1 MLNHGSS
8 SDMIQRRLYVYIVAA
23 ASIAMVL
30 IGLINLGST
39 VLNQLLNTTPPYTN
53 VRDAYAGFGAVI
65 LVGLPVWGIHWWLAQ
80 RFAAR
85 NADERASAI
94 RRLYLYVVLAATGI
108 ALAVYLRRL
117 IEDAAGVML
126 GSSSDGASITRALW
140 AVLVLA
146 AFWIY
151 HFRTAGADRNTVGES
166 GVSATL
172 RRWYAYSLLFLGL
185 AFLLFGARNLLQQ
198 IWVLLVDRGQVI
210 APGGLVPTAMATMLT
225 GLLIWGF
232 HSQWTARPPIAQ
244 DDQRSTLRAVQRF
257 LALTGCVAL
266 ALFGASQLL
275 YYVLARLL
283 GIEHPGGVS
292 TNILVAL
299 ASPVAT
305 VIVFGLAWLWIQRQL
320 AADAGATEATRQAGV
335 RHLYTHL
342 VAFLALATLAI
353 GAAGLLWTLSDQI
366 LNNALHV
373 PSPGSGGGQGGG
385 WRDKISL
392 FITLIVVGAPMW
404 FTHWRPSPDLAERHT
419 LSRRLYLYATLLG
432 SVLAALISGAI
443 FVYRLLAL
451 VLGTSDAASGAPVI
465 DMGRA
470 MAVILVAAAIGLYHW
485 RVLRSDGVAR
495 PAMASVSAVPSTV
508 DGGGQGG
515 DMVVTIR
522 GATEQ
527 QVRQVLSHLPDGAN
541 YTIQR

>member
-1 MLNHGSS
+1 
-8 SDMIQRRLYVYIVAA
+8 MIQRRLYIYIVAA
-23 ASIAMVL
+23 ASFGMVL
-30 IGLINLGST
+30 VGLINLGST
-39 VLNQLLNTTPPYTN
+39 ALNQLLNATPPYTN
-53 VRDAYAGFGAVI
+53 VADAYAGFGAVI

-85 NADERASAI
+85 NADERSSAI

-117 IEDAAGVML
+117 IEDAAGFVL
-126 GSSSDGASITRALW
+126 GTSSDGASITRALW
-140 AVLVLA
+140 ATLVVG
-146 AFWIY
+146 AFWLY
-151 HFRTAGADRNTVGES
+151 HFRTAAVDRNKVGES

-172 RRWYAYSLLFLGL
+172 RRWYAYGLLFLGL

-198 IWVLLVDRGQVI
+198 IWVLVVDRGQVI

-232 HSQWTARPPIAQ
+232 HSQWTARPPIAH

-275 YYVLARLL
+275 YYALARIL
-283 GIEHPGGVS
+283 GIEHPGGVTTS
-292 TNILVAL
+292 IVVAV
-299 ASPVAT
+299 ASPAAT

-320 AADAGATEATRQAGV
+320 AADAGATEAARQAGV

-366 LNNALHV
+366 LNNAVH
-373 PSPGSGGGQGGG
+373 SGGQGGD
-385 WRDKISL
+385 WRDKVSL

-404 FTHWRPSPDLAERHT
+404 LTHWRQSPELVERYT

-432 SVLAALISGAI
+432 SVLAVLISGAI

-470 MAVILVAAAIGLYHW
+470 LSVILVAAAIGLYHW
-485 RVLRSDGVAR
+485 RVLRSDAAAR
-495 PAMASVSAVPSTV
+495 PAGVSSPAGVRSPAST
-508 DGGGQGG
+508 GGQDEGTL
-515 DMVVTIR
+515 VTIT

-527 QVRQVLSHLPDGAN
+527 QIRQALSTLPEGAN
-541 YTIQR
+541 YTIRR

>member
-1 MLNHGSS
+1 
-8 SDMIQRRLYVYIVAA
+8 MIQRRLYIYIVAA
-23 ASIAMVL
+23 ASFAMVL

-39 VLNQLLNTTPPYTN
+39 ALNQLLNATPPYSN

-65 LVGLPVWGIHWWLAQ
+65 LVGLPVWAIHWWLAQ

-85 NADERASAI
+85 TADERASAI
-94 RRLYLYVVLAATGI
+94 RRLYLYVVLVATGI
-108 ALAVYLRRL
+108 ALAIYLRRL
-117 IEDAAGVML
+117 IEDAAGFVL
-126 GSSSDGASITRALW
+126 GSSSDGASITRAFW

-146 AFWIY
+146 AFWLY
-151 HFRTAGADRNTVGES
+151 HFRTAALDRSRVGES

-172 RRWYAYSLLFLGL
+172 RRWYAYGLLFLGL

-198 IWVLLVDRGQVI
+198 IWVLVVDRSQVI
-210 APGGLVPTAMATMLT
+210 APGGLVPTALATMLT
-225 GLLIWGF
+225 GLLVWGF
-232 HSQWTARPPIAQ
+232 HSQWTARPPIVE

-275 YYVLARLL
+275 YYILARLL

-305 VIVFGLAWLWIQRQL
+305 VIIFGLAWLWIQRQL
-320 AADAGATEATRQAGV
+320 AADAGAAEATRQAGV

-342 VAFLALATLAI
+342 VAFLALGTLAI

-366 LNNALHV
+366 LNSLLAHPLND
-373 PSPGSGGGQGGG
+373 
-385 WRDKISL
+385 WRDKVSL
-392 FITLIVVGAPMW
+392 FVTLVAVGAPMW
-404 FTHWRPSPDLAERHT
+404 FTHWRQSPDLAERYT

-451 VLGTSDAASGAPVI
+451 LLRTSDAIGGAPVI

-470 MAVILVAAAIGLYHW
+470 MSVVLVAAAIGLYHW
-485 RVLRSDGVAR
+485 RVLRADSAAR
-495 PAMASVSAVPSTV
+495 PAASPSGIPLPIGIPSPLV
-508 DGGGQGG
+508 GQDGGLII
-515 DMVVTIR
+515 TIT
-522 GATEQ
+522 GATELQ
-527 QVRQVLSHLPDGAN
+527 IRQAMSKLPDGAN
-541 YTIQR
+541 YTIQK

>member
-1 MLNHGSS
+1 
-8 SDMIQRRLYVYIVAA
+8 MIQRRLYIYIVAA
-23 ASIAMVL
+23 ASFGMVL
-30 IGLINLGST
+30 IGLINLGT
-39 VLNQLLNTTPPYTN
+39 TALNQLLNATPPYSN

-65 LVGLPVWGIHWWLAQ
+65 LVGLPVWGIHWWIAQ
-80 RFAAR
+80 RLAHR

-108 ALAVYLRRL
+108 AIAVYLRRL
-117 IEDAAGVML
+117 IEDAVGFVL
-126 GSSSDGASITRALW
+126 GTSSDGAAISRALW
-140 AVLVLA
+140 AVLVLT
-146 AFWIY
+146 AFWLY
-151 HFRTAGADRNTVGES
+151 HFRTADVDRSNVGES
-166 GVSATL
+166 GVAATL
-172 RRWYAYSLLFLGL
+172 RRWYAYGLLFLGL

-210 APGGLVPTAMATMLT
+210 APGGLVPTALATMLT

-232 HSQWTARPPIAQ
+232 HSQWTSSASIAQ

-275 YYVLARLL
+275 YYALARLL
-283 GIEHPGGVS
+283 GIEHPGGVTTS
-292 TNILVAL
+292 IVVAI
-299 ASPVAT
+299 ASPAAT

-320 AADAGATEATRQAGV
+320 ATDAGATEATRAAGV

-353 GAAGLLWTLSDQI
+353 GAAGILWTLSEQ
-366 LNNALHV
+366 LLSNVAHL

-392 FITLIVVGAPMW
+392 FVTLVLVGAPMW
-404 FTHWRPSPDLAERHT
+404 LTHWRQSPTLDERHI
-419 LSRRLYLYATLLG
+419 LSRRLYVYATLLG

-451 VLGTSDAASGAPVI
+451 VLGTSDATSGAPLI

-470 MAVILVAAAIGLYHW
+470 MSVILVAAAIGLYHW
-485 RVLRSDGVAR
+485 RVLRSDSAAR
-495 PAMASVSAVPSTV
+495 PAVAPVLDVPSPV
-508 DGGGQGG
+508 HGGGQAGG
-515 DMVVTIR
+515 MVVTIS
-522 GATEQ
+522 GATEEQ
-527 QVRQVLSHLPDGAN
+527 IRQALSKLPEGAN

>member
-1 MLNHGSS
+1 
-8 SDMIQRRLYVYIVAA
+8 MIPRRLYIYIVAA
-23 ASIAMVL
+23 ASFGMVL
-30 IGLINLGST
+30 IGLINLGT
-39 VLNQLLNTTPPYTN
+39 TALNQILNATPPYSN

-65 LVGLPVWGIHWWLAQ
+65 VVGLPVWGIHWWLAQ

-117 IEDAAGVML
+117 IEDAVGFVL
-126 GSSSDGASITRALW
+126 GTSSEGAPITRALW
-140 AVLVLA
+140 AVLVLT
-146 AFWIY
+146 AFWLY
-151 HFRTAGADRNTVGES
+151 HFRIAGADRNRVGES
-166 GVSATL
+166 GVGATL

-232 HSQWTARPPIAQ
+232 HSQWTARPAIAQ

-342 VAFLALATLAI
+342 VAFLALATMAI

-366 LNNALHV
+366 LNSLLGHPA
-373 PSPGSGGGQGGG
+373 GE

-404 FTHWRPSPDLAERHT
+404 FTHWRQAPELAERYT

-451 VLGTSDAASGAPVI
+451 VLATSDAASGAPVI

-485 RVLRSDGVAR
+485 RVLRSDGAAR
-495 PAMASVSAVPSTV
+495 AALAPVSAVASPAYGEGL
-508 DGGGQGG
+508 GGG
-515 DMVVTIR
+515 MVVTIT

-527 QVRQVLSHLPDGAN
+527 EIRQALSKLPDGAQF
-541 YTIQR
+541 TIKR